1 MEYITN
7 DLVEGHWDGIFRAFA
22 AMSVKIAKEVAAEV
36 GAPQVPQKRVP
47 LPQSDPPS
55 PPAED

>member
-7 DLVEGHWDGIFRAFA
+7 NPIERHWDGIFRALA

-36 GAPQVPQKRVP
+36 GAPQVPQKHVP

>member
-7 DLVEGHWDGIFRAFA
+7 DLVERHWDGLFRALA
-22 AMSVKIAKEVAAEV
+22 AMSVKIAREVAAET
-36 GAPQVPQKRVP
+36 GAPQVPQERVP
-47 LPQSDPPS
+47 LPHSDPPS

>member
-7 DLVEGHWDGIFRAFA
+7 DLVERHWDGIFRALA
-22 AMSVKIAKEVAAEV
+22 AVSVKIAKEAAAEA

-47 LPQSDPPS
+47 LAHSDPPS
-55 PPAED
+55 PRAED

>member
-7 DLVEGHWDGIFRAFA
+7 DLAERHWDGIFRGLA
-22 AMSVKIAKEVAAEV
+22 AVSKRVTEEVAIAA
-36 GAPQVPQKRVP
+36 GAPRESNERVP
-47 LPQSDPPS
+47 LPPPDPPS